1 MGKKEEYL
9 KNILNEYY
17 PQITD
22 NNYPTVNIDTILK
35 FDLFDEVSEVFSK
48 LGGISNNIKI
58 HHGNWDICKNGFVIE
73 LDEQRHFNRY
83 RKETLCSN
91 VYSIAKFG
99 WYSNYKTYCINYEDK
114 CLSAARYGGNWTNNS
129 CETMFGKSSDYGVLD
144 GNGPSRWK
152 QRAFYDYLKDVNAYI
167 NNFKILRISIWD
179 TYIYKENNYL
189 LKKILEKKMDE
200 VIINY
205 LCEKLIKE
213 NII

>member
-1 MGKKEEYL
+1 MGKKEKYL
-9 KNILNEYY
+9 KRILNEHY
-17 PQITD
+17 PRIAD
-22 NNYPTVNIDTILK
+22 NNYPTINIDTIFK
-35 FDLFDEVSEVFSK
+35 FDLLNEVSEVFFK

-58 HHGNWDICKNGFVIE
+58 YHGKWDICKQGFVIE

-83 RKETLCSN
+83 RLETLYSKL
-91 VYSIAKFG
+91 YSIAKFE
-99 WYSNYKTYCINYEDK
+99 WYQKYIIYCTEYEDK

-129 CETMFGKSSDYGVLD
+129 CETMFGKSSEYGVLD

-179 TYIYKENNYL
+179 TYNYKGSNYL
-189 LKKILEKKMDE
+189 LKKILEKEME
-200 VIINY
+200 EAIINY
-205 LCEKLIKE
+205 LYEKFTKE